1 MDLQLHAFPSRAME
15 KLDPLQA
22 AQVLGQLLCETPE
35 YNTLIQA
42 LQAKNSDLTLLK
54 LSAEMRSHQTALRW
68 GNDPDGQHAA
78 EMTRLELEMEDMP
91 VVKAYRQA
99 EQDVSVLFRAVDE
112 IISSEAGLDFA
123 VNAQRTGC
131 SCSR

>member
-1 MDLQLHAFPSRAME
+1 MALQLHAFPSRAMD

-22 AQVLGQLLCETPE
+22 AHVLGQLLSETPE
-35 YNTLIQA
+35 YNTFIKA

-54 LSAEMRSHQTALRW
+54 LSAEMRSHQRALKW

-78 EMTRLELEMEDMP
+78 EMTRLELVMEDMP
-91 VVKAYRQA
+91 VVKAYCQA
-99 EQDVSVLFRAVDE
+99 EHGLSVLFQAVDE
-112 IISSEAGLDFA
+112 IISIEAGLDFA
-123 VNAQRTGC
+123 VNAQPVGC

>member
-1 MDLQLHAFPSRAME
+1 ME
-15 KLDPLQA
+15 LYYQAPPPPTSDNFDASQA
-22 AQVLGQLLCETPE
+22 AHVLGQLLSETSE

-42 LQAKNSDLTLLK
+42 LKARNSDLTLSK
-54 LSAEMRSHQTALRW
+54 LLAEMRSHQRALKW

-99 EQDVSVLFRAVDE
+99 EEEVRVLFQAVDE
-112 IISSEAGLDFA
+112 IISREAGLDFA
-123 VNAQRTGC
+123 VNAQRMGC